1 MKKHLQ
7 WLQNEIETWV
17 RAGIIDDRQARA
29 IRGHYPSQEES
40 ASWGRIAF
48 GVAGGV
54 LIGLGVILLF
64 AYNWEKMHKFA
75 KLAVVFM
82 ALIAAHGAALSVK
95 RAATRETLHILGTM
109 FFGAGIWL
117 VAQIY
122 HIDEHYPNAFLVWG
136 IGALSLAWALP
147 SLSQALIASFLL
159 VLWNGFEVFNF
170 HNPNHAAPA
179 LVLLGV
185 LPLAWVLRSR
195 VLTAAGL
202 AAFLFVLFFTLQ
214 RVSWNLMI
222 PVFLSCA
229 AILIAAGLI
238 LRRNDRA
245 TELAPTCLFFGNG
258 LYFFLLYLL
267 TFRGTR
273 DLLSLISQQPG
284 VSRLW
289 VFLPL
294 AAALGLWVAALR
306 PLRDIRER
314 IAEGM
319 RVDYLAVPVTLLVYV
334 LLSLFRI
341 ELRGFLATAPYN
353 LLFLFSAVMLMLRG
367 FRTLHLRSAAMGGV
381 LLTAL
386 AIARYTDLFHSLVP
400 RAAVFLLVGGMMLGV
415 GVFFARARKARQE
428 DAR

>member
-17 RAGIIDDRQARA
+17 RAGIIDDRQGRA

-75 KLAVVFM
+75 KLAVVFT
-82 ALIAAHGAALSVK
+82 ALIAAHGAALSLK
-95 RAATRETLHILGTM
+95 RPAARETLHVLGTM

-117 VAQIY
+117 IAQIY

-136 IGALSLAWALP
+136 LGALSLAWALP
-147 SLSQALIASFLL
+147 SLSQALIASLLL

-170 HNPNHAAPA
+170 HNPNHVAPA
-179 LVLLGV
+179 LILLGV

-202 AAFLFVLFFTLQ
+202 AAFLFVLFSTLQ
-214 RVSWNLMI
+214 RVSWNLMM

-229 AILIAAGLI
+229 ALLIAAGLI
-238 LRRNDRA
+238 LQRKDRA
-245 TELAPTCLFFGNG
+245 TELAPACFFFGNG

-273 DLLSLISQQPG
+273 EILSLISQQRISG
-284 VSRLW
+284 LW

-294 AAALGLWVAALR
+294 FAALGLWVAALW

-319 RVDYLAVPVTLLVYV
+319 RVDYLAVPVTLLLYD
-334 LLSLFRI
+334 LLSLSRI

-367 FRTLHLRSAAMGGV
+367 FRTLHLRSAALGSV
-381 LLTAL
+381 LLAAL
-386 AIARYTDLFHSLVP
+386 AIARYTDLFHSLLA
-400 RAAVFLLVGGMMLGV
+400 RAAVFLFVGGMMLGV

-428 DAR
+428 GAR